1 MPGSS
6 ASAGPKRSPT
16 ETSPAV
22 DPLGTL
28 LLGVVAFGLLVVPV
42 LLIVGVLLWLSKR
55 HLEGRR
61 SRLDGVLAGVA
72 RGSVMRSHLEAGTPH
87 PDEIAVPT
95 PGVPRRRRRRPGPH
109 RRDHGEDR

>member
-1 MPGSS
+1 MDSM
-6 ASAGPKRSPT
+6 A
-16 ETSPAV
+16 
-22 DPLGTL
+22 TL
-28 LLGVVAFGLLVVPV
+28 LLAVLGLALLVVPV

-61 SRLDGVLAGVA
+61 TTFDGAFGGVA

-95 PGVPRRRRRRPGPH
+95 PEVPGRARARTRQSV
-109 RRDHGEDR
+109 DEDGR